1 MNPIPLL
8 VPLKATESPT
18 DDKELRIL
26 LRSID
31 RNVTGLSKIYLMTT
45 RKPKWLV
52 ENDMLEV
59 VPLADAPLQK
69 DGCIIFKTLMC
80 LKRKQITGDFCW
92 CADDNVFMQP
102 IDIRSIPPIHNH
114 RPNSIFYKE
123 PQTIWRKRVRHT
135 LEWAKEKGVEL
146 QHNMEPHCPQV
157 FNADKVLANAKDEEW
172 QDEIGLTIMTYFH
185 VITDTWRNS
194 EDQTKWKQTY
204 ELPMEEIRTM
214 KKEDFMT
221 KPFVGYSDPSLQC
234 GMLQRLEEIFDSPS
248 QWEAQA

>member
-1 MNPIPLL
+1 MNNIPLL
-8 VPLKATESPT
+8 VPLRGTENPT
-18 DDKELRIL
+18 NDAELKYL
-26 LRSID
+26 LRSIE
-31 RNVTGLSKIYLMTT
+31 RNATGLSKIYIMTT

-59 VPLADAPLQK
+59 VPLQDAPLQK
-69 DGCIIFKTLMC
+69 DGVLIFKTLMC
-80 LKRKQITGDFCW
+80 LKRKNITGDFCW
-92 CADDNVFMQP
+92 CADDNVFMQS

-135 LEWAKEKGVEL
+135 LEWAKSKGVEL
-146 QHNMEPHCPQV
+146 QHNMEPHCPQI

-172 QDEIGLTIMTYFH
+172 QDETGLTIMTYFH
-185 VITDTWRNS
+185 VITDTWQDS

-214 KKEDFMT
+214 KKEEFCTM
-221 KPFVGYSDPSLQC
+221 PFLGYSDPALQS
-234 GMLQRLEEIFDSPS
+234 GMLERLEEIFSEKS
-248 QWEAQA
+248 QFEI

>member
-1 MNPIPLL
+1 MTKQIPLL
-8 VPLKATESPT
+8 CPLKSAESPT
-18 DDKELRIL
+18 NDQELRIL

-31 RNVTGLSKIYLMTT
+31 RNVTGLSKIYIMTT

-59 VPLADAPLQK
+59 VPLQDAPLQK
-69 DGCIIFKTLMC
+69 DGVLIFKTLMC
-80 LKRKQITGDFCW
+80 LKRKQITGDFAW

-135 LEWAKEKGVEL
+135 LEWAKSKGVEL
-146 QHNMEPHCPQV
+146 QHQFECHAPNV
-157 FNADKVLANAKDEEW
+157 FNADLVLQNAKDEEW
-172 QDEIGLTIMTYFH
+172 QDEIGLTIYTYFR

-221 KPFVGYSDPSLQC
+221 KPFLGYSDPAVQAGILDRLQ
-234 GMLQRLEEIFDSPS
+234 EIFNERS
-248 QWEAQA
+248 QWENE